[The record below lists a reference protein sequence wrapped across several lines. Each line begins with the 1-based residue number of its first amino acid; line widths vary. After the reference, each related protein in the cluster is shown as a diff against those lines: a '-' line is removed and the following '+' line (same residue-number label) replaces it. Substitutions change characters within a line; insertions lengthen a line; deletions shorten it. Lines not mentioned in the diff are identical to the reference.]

1 MLKIEQAILQAWAGK
16 EKTTVSLHDDRK
28 RLRSNAVMKA
38 MSLIFVAV
46 SSGCLGRVLVVF
58 RGGRH

>member
-46 SSGCLGRVLVVF
+46 SSGCLGRVL
-58 RGGRH
+58 